1 MSQDQNQV
9 ITYSSQSQET
19 DITVSKISYWRVPRP
34 LQEIKDPIDKT
45 FGILEKT
52 SVRSGIRTHVYMCR
66 LRPERSALDRS
77 AILTS

>member
-9 ITYSSQSQET
+9 ITYSRQSQDT

-45 FGILEKT
+45 FGILEKK
-52 SVRSGIRTHVYMCR
+52 SVRSGIRTHVYKGR
-66 LRPERSALDRS
+66 LRAERSALNRS